1 MSRTARIFVAELI
14 GTMILV
20 LGGPGTVIF
29 GQFLGFNIGVLGVS
43 FAFGLS
49 LLCAAYLFG
58 HISGC
63 HINPAVTIGL
73 WALRRTEG
81 RDVPVYLI
89 GQIIG
94 AALGGFIIWAILAS
108 GDNAGENELVRDGLF
123 SGASNGFADHSP
135 SGFAFLAVV
144 ITEVV
149 FTALFILVI
158 AGSTR
163 SSAIAGFAGIPIGL
177 MLTLVHMITIPIDNT
192 SVNPARSFSTALFA
206 WDFEGWWALEQLWVF
221 ILFPI
226 IGGLIGALIW
236 RLVTTAEDE
245 GVTVVVVADS

>member
-1 MSRTARIFVAELI
+1 MNRQARILVAELI
-14 GTMILV
+14 GTMILI

-63 HINPAVTIGL
+63 HINPAVTVGM
-73 WALRRTEG
+73 WALKRTDG
-81 RDVPVYLI
+81 RDVPAYLV
-89 GQIIG
+89 GQVLGAAIG
-94 AALGGFIIWAILAS
+94 AFIIWAILQT
-108 GDNAGENELVRDGLF
+108 GDNTIPKKASIQALF

-135 SGFAFLAVV
+135 GHFAFWSVV

-158 AGSTR
+158 AGTTR

-177 MLTLVHMITIPIDNT
+177 MLALVHMITIPIDNT
-192 SVNPARSFSTALFA
+192 SVNPARSFATVLFGQS
-206 WDFEGWWALEQLWVF
+206 WGWEQLWVF
-221 ILFPI
+221 IVFPL

-236 RLVTTAEDE
+236 RFVTTPED
-245 GVTVVVVADS
+245 G